1 MADLD
6 QLFEEHR
13 EILRVVERL
22 RYLIGQPKRAPQLHL
37 FALRHELSSTLIG
50 HLKREDWVLYPR
62 LLASADPQIAS
73 VALTFSDEMGGLG
86 AAYTQHC
93 RKWDANAIASDWAG
107 YCLASGVL
115 LDALVK
121 RITRENREL
130 YPLLRKVDGEVRAS
144 AAA

>member
-6 QLFEEHR
+6 QLREEHR

-22 RYLIGQPKRAPQLHL
+22 RFLIGQSKPAPQLHL

-62 LLASADPQIAS
+62 LLASTDPRIAS
-73 VALTFSDEMGGLG
+73 VALAFSDEMGGLG

-93 RKWDANAIASDWAG
+93 KQWDANAIHSDWAG
-107 YCLASGVL
+107 YCRASGVL

-130 YPLLRKVDGEVRAS
+130 YPLLRRVDDEARS
-144 AAA
+144 RAAA

>member
-6 QLFEEHR
+6 QLLEEHR

-22 RYLIGQPKRAPQLHL
+22 RFLIGQPKPAPQLHL

-62 LLASADPQIAS
+62 LLASTDPQVASIAL
-73 VALTFSDEMGGLG
+73 AFSEKMGGLG
-86 AAYTQHC
+86 VAYTQHC
-93 RKWDANAIASDWAG
+93 KQWDASAIHSDWAG
-107 YCLASGVL
+107 YCGASGVL

-130 YPLLRKVDGEVRAS
+130 YPLLRRVDGEARSRA
-144 AAA
+144 A

>member
-1 MADLD
+1 MDDLD
-6 QLFEEHR
+6 KLREEHR

-22 RYLIGQPKRAPQLHL
+22 RYLIGQPKPVPQLHL

-62 LLASADPQIAS
+62 LLASTDSRIAS
-73 VALTFSDEMGGLG
+73 VARAFSDEMGGLG

-93 RKWDANAIASDWAG
+93 GKWNASAIASDWAG
-107 YCLASGVL
+107 YCRASGVL
-115 LDALVK
+115 LDALVM

-130 YPLLRKVDGEVRAS
+130 YPLLSKFDDEVMPR